1 MTASTPIVALT
12 TDFGWGSSY
21 VAQLKGVLLS
31 TLPCVTVVDVAHDV
45 PAYDIVAAALL
56 VRDVAFS
63 FPLGT
68 THLVVV
74 DPGVG
79 TERRPIAVEA
89 RGMRF
94 VGPDN
99 GVLGP
104 VLEQPGARAVVLDKP
119 ALWREPLAPT
129 FHGRDLFA
137 PVAAEL
143 AGGLA
148 LEQVGSPAT
157 GLHGSPWDAPTRH
170 ADGTR
175 TGVTLG
181 ADRFGNLTT
190 NLPMSWAR
198 RGERVRVGAE
208 AEEARWV
215 STFGDAVAGELIV
228 LAGSNGFVELA
239 VREGS
244 AEERV
249 GRAVPVMLLGD
260 GAGGDARGRGHHG

>member
-1 MTASTPIVALT
+1 MTSPRPIVALT

-21 VAQLKGVLLS
+21 VAQVKGVLLS
-31 TLPCVTVVDVAHDV
+31 SLPEATLVDVAHDV
-45 PAYDIVAAALL
+45 PAYDVVAAALL

-79 TERRPIAVEA
+79 TQRNPIAVEA

-99 GVLGP
+99 GILGP
-104 VLEQPGARAVVLDKP
+104 VLDQPRARAVVLDRP

-143 AGGLA
+143 AGGLT
-148 LEQVGSPAT
+148 LEQVGTPAT
-157 GLHGSPWDAPTRH
+157 SFCGSPWAAPERH
-170 ADGTR
+170 PDGTR
-175 TGVTLG
+175 TGTTLG

-198 RGERVRVGAE
+198 RGERVRVGADE
-208 AEEARWV
+208 PRWV
-215 STFGDAVAGELIV
+215 STFGDAAPGELVV

-244 AEERV
+244 AVERL
-249 GRAVPVMLLGD
+249 GRAARVIVLGD
-260 GAGGDARGRGHHG
+260 GGGDEARGRDHHG